1 MPKLTS
7 TFLTFVIAT
16 GILAAHNAAHAQVA
30 APAMRNLSEMSGFT
44 SLQAAVGG
52 PLRPRSAAAATP
64 VNLSFGRSPG
74 GTRAAMS
81 EATNL
86 LTKTGVSAEMA
97 GRLTNSGYFSSAA
110 KKYGVSLGLVNINGD
125 LSDAL
130 AAYLSVCY
138 GAIKNVPISAPQA
151 SGIQVLARSHLLQ
164 RLQGKAID
172 NQASAEALNVQTGL
186 AVLVTEQ
193 RKAIVSANTELSIY
207 CTEGTRKLGFDVD
220 QFNLGK

>member
-1 MPKLTS
+1 
-7 TFLTFVIAT
+7 
-16 GILAAHNAAHAQVA
+16 
-30 APAMRNLSEMSGFT
+30 MRNLSEMSGFA

-52 PLRPRSAAAATP
+52 PLRPRAASSAAAA
-64 VNLSFGRSPG
+64 VSLAFGRSPG

-81 EATNL
+81 EATGL
-86 LTKTGVSAEMA
+86 LAKTGVSAEMA
-97 GRLTNSGYFSSAA
+97 GRLTNTGYFSSAA
-110 KKYGVSLGLVNINGD
+110 KKYGASLGLVNINGD
-125 LSDAL
+125 LSEAL

-138 GAIKNVPISAPQA
+138 SAIKNVPVSAPQA
-151 SGIQVLARSHLLQ
+151 SGIHLLARSHLLQ

-193 RKAIVSANTELSIY
+193 RKAIASTNTELSIY